1 MRVLLYGRL
10 ADAIGRN
17 TDVDAPSISSVG
29 ELRNELARRHPA
41 AAQTLGRSRACVG
54 RSFVGD
60 DHVVTTSEEVE
71 FLPPVS
77 GG

>member
-10 ADAIGRN
+10 ADAIGRQV
-17 TDVDAPSISSVG
+17 DVDTPRGSSIG
-29 ELRNELARRHPA
+29 ELRRELAGRHPA

-54 RSFVGD
+54 RSLVRD
-60 DHVVTTSEEVE
+60 DHVLTTGDEVE